1 MFRRDVKNI
10 KDLVM
15 QNLREN
21 GLETPLLQKRLIDA
35 WPEVAGPS
43 VARFTR
49 EVTIY
54 NQVLYVKLSSPVLRT
69 ELSMR
74 RQTLIDKLNHIV
86 GARII
91 TDIRFN
97 WFF

>member
-21 GLETPLLQKRLIDA
+21 GLETPLLQKRLVDA

-49 EVTIY
+49 EVSIY

-74 RQTLIDKLNHIV
+74 RQTFIDKLNHIV

-91 TDIRFN
+91 TDIRVN
-97 WFF
+97 

>member
-21 GLETPLLQKRLIDA
+21 GLETPLLQKRLVDA

-49 EVTIY
+49 EVSIY

-74 RQTLIDKLNHIV
+74 RQTFIDKLNHIV

-91 TDIRFN
+91 ADVRFN
-97 WFF
+97 

>member
-21 GLETPLLQKRLIDA
+21 GLETPLLQKRLVDA

-49 EVTIY
+49 EVSIY

-74 RQTLIDKLNHIV
+74 RQSFIDKLNHVV

-97 WFF
+97 

>member
-35 WPEVAGPS
+35 WPGVAGPS

-97 WFF
+97 

>member
-21 GLETPLLQKRLIDA
+21 GLETPLLQKRLVDA

-49 EVTIY
+49 EVSIY

-74 RQTLIDKLNHIV
+74 RQTFIDKLNHIV
-86 GARII
+86 GARIF
-91 TDIRFN
+91 TDVRFN
-97 WFF
+97 

>member
-21 GLETPLLQKRLIDA
+21 GLETPLLQKRLVDA

-49 EVTIY
+49 EVSIY

-74 RQTLIDKLNHIV
+74 RQSYIDKLNHIV

-97 WFF
+97 

>member
-1 MFRRDVKNI
+1 MFRRDVKSI

-15 QNLREN
+15 SNLREN
-21 GLETPLLQKRLIDA
+21 GLETPLLQKRLVDA

-74 RQTLIDKLNHIV
+74 RQSFIDKLNHVV

-97 WFF
+97 

>member
-15 QNLREN
+15 QNLRTN

-35 WPEVAGPS
+35 WPEVAGPKIAS
-43 VARFTR
+43 FTR
-49 EVTIY
+49 DVYIY
-54 NQVLYVKLSSPVLRT
+54 NQVLVVHLTSPVLRV
-69 ELSMR
+69 ELGMR
-74 RQTLIDKLNHIV
+74 RQTYIDKLNHYV
-86 GARII
+86 GATVI

-97 WFF
+97 

>member
-21 GLETPLLQKRLIDA
+21 GLETPLLQKRLVDA

-49 EVTIY
+49 EVSIY

-74 RQTLIDKLNHIV
+74 RQTFIDKLNHIV

-91 TDIRFN
+91 TDIRFT
-97 WFF
+97 

>member
-21 GLETPLLQKRLIDA
+21 GLETPLLQKRIVDA

-49 EVTIY
+49 EVSIY
-54 NQVLYVKLSSPVLRT
+54 NQVLYVKLSSPVLRP

-74 RQTLIDKLNHIV
+74 RQTFIDKLNHIV

-97 WFF
+97 

>member
-1 MFRRDVKNI
+1 MFIRDVKNI

-35 WPEVAGPS
+35 WPEVAGSS

-97 WFF
+97 

>member
-1 MFRRDVKNI
+1 MFRRDVKSI
-10 KDLVM
+10 KDPVM
-15 QNLREN
+15 SNLREN
-21 GLETPLLQKRLIDA
+21 GLETPLLQKRLVDA

-74 RQTLIDKLNHIV
+74 RQSFIDKLNHVV

-97 WFF
+97 

>member
-21 GLETPLLQKRLIDA
+21 GLETPLLQKRLVDA
-35 WPEVAGPS
+35 WPEVAGPL

-49 EVTIY
+49 EVSIY

-74 RQTLIDKLNHIV
+74 RQTFIDKLNHIV

-97 WFF
+97 

>member
-35 WPEVAGPS
+35 CPVEAGPS

-97 WFF
+97 

>member
-1 MFRRDVKNI
+1 MFRRDVQNI

-21 GLETPLLQKRLIDA
+21 GLETPLLQKRLVDA

-49 EVTIY
+49 EVSIY

-74 RQTLIDKLNHIV
+74 RQTFIDKLNHIV

-91 TDIRFN
+91 TDVRFN
-97 WFF
+97 

>member
-21 GLETPLLQKRLIDA
+21 GLETPLLQRRLIDA

-74 RQTLIDKLNHIV
+74 RQMLIDKLNHVV

-91 TDIRFN
+91 NDVRFN
-97 WFF
+97 

>member
-21 GLETPLLQKRLIDA
+21 GLETPLLQKRLVDA

-49 EVTIY
+49 EVSIY

-74 RQTLIDKLNHIV
+74 RQSYIDKLNHTV

-97 WFF
+97 

>member
-21 GLETPLLQKRLIDA
+21 GLETPLLQKRLVDA

-49 EVTIY
+49 EVYIY

-74 RQTLIDKLNHIV
+74 RQTFIDKLNHIV

-97 WFF
+97 

>member
-21 GLETPLLQKRLIDA
+21 GLETPLLQKRLVDA

-49 EVTIY
+49 EVSIY

-74 RQTLIDKLNHIV
+74 RQTFIDKLNHIV
-86 GARII
+86 RARII

-97 WFF
+97 

>member
-1 MFRRDVKNI
+1 MS
-10 KDLVM
+10 
-15 QNLREN
+15 NLREN
-21 GLETPLLQKRLIDA
+21 GLETPLLQKRLVDA

-49 EVTIY
+49 EVSIY

-74 RQTLIDKLNHIV
+74 RQTFIDKLNHIV

-91 TDIRFN
+91 TDVRFN
-97 WFF
+97 

>member
-21 GLETPLLQKRLIDA
+21 GLETPLLQKRLVDA

-49 EVTIY
+49 EVSIY

-74 RQTLIDKLNHIV
+74 RQTFIDKLNHIV
-86 GARII
+86 WARII
-91 TDIRFN
+91 TDVRFN
-97 WFF
+97 

>member
-1 MFRRDVKNI
+1 
-10 KDLVM
+10 M

-49 EVTIY
+49 EVSIY

-74 RQTLIDKLNHIV
+74 RQTFIDKLNHIV
-86 GARII
+86 GTRII
-91 TDIRFN
+91 TDVRFN
-97 WFF
+97 

>member
-21 GLETPLLQKRLIDA
+21 GLETPLLQKRLVDA

-49 EVTIY
+49 EVSIY

-74 RQTLIDKLNHIV
+74 RQTFIDKLNHIV

-91 TDIRFN
+91 TEVRFN
-97 WFF
+97 

>member
-21 GLETPLLQKRLIDA
+21 GRETPLLQKRLVDA

-49 EVTIY
+49 EVSIY

-74 RQTLIDKLNHIV
+74 RQTFIDKLNHIV

-91 TDIRFN
+91 TDVRFN
-97 WFF
+97 

>member
-21 GLETPLLQKRLIDA
+21 GLETPLLQKRLVDA

-49 EVTIY
+49 EVSIY

-69 ELSMR
+69 ELSMH
-74 RQTLIDKLNHIV
+74 RQTFIDKLNHIV

-97 WFF
+97 

>member
-1 MFRRDVKNI
+1 
-10 KDLVM
+10 M

-21 GLETPLLQKRLIDA
+21 GLETPLLQKRLVDA

-49 EVTIY
+49 EVSIY

-74 RQTLIDKLNHIV
+74 RQSYIDKLNHVV

-97 WFF
+97 

>member
-21 GLETPLLQKRLIDA
+21 GLETPLLQKRLVDA

-49 EVTIY
+49 EVSIY

-74 RQTLIDKLNHIV
+74 RQTFIDKLNRIV

-91 TDIRFN
+91 TDVRFN
-97 WFF
+97 

>member
-21 GLETPLLQKRLIDA
+21 GLETPLLQKRLVDA

-49 EVTIY
+49 EVSIY

-74 RQTLIDKLNHIV
+74 RQTFIDQLNHIV

-97 WFF
+97 

>member
-21 GLETPLLQKRLIDA
+21 GLETPLLQKRLVDA

-49 EVTIY
+49 EVSIY

-74 RQTLIDKLNHIV
+74 RQTFIDKLNHIV

-91 TDIRFN
+91 TDVRLN
-97 WFF
+97 

>member
-21 GLETPLLQKRLIDA
+21 GLETPLFQKRLVDA

-49 EVTIY
+49 EVSIY

-74 RQTLIDKLNHIV
+74 RQTFIDKLNHIV

-91 TDIRFN
+91 TDVRFN
-97 WFF
+97 

>member
-21 GLETPLLQKRLIDA
+21 GLETPLLQKRLVDA

-49 EVTIY
+49 EVSIY

-74 RQTLIDKLNHIV
+74 RQTFIDKLNHIV

-91 TDIRFN
+91 TDIRFD
-97 WFF
+97 

>member
-21 GLETPLLQKRLIDA
+21 GLETPLLQKRLVDA

-49 EVTIY
+49 EVSIY

-74 RQTLIDKLNHIV
+74 RQTFIDKLNHIV
-86 GARII
+86 GARVI

-97 WFF
+97 

>member
-1 MFRRDVKNI
+1 MFRRDVKSI

-15 QNLREN
+15 SNLREN
-21 GLETPLLQKRLIDA
+21 GLETPLLQKRLIDS

-49 EVTIY
+49 VVTIY

-74 RQTLIDKLNHIV
+74 RQSFIDKLNHVV

-97 WFF
+97 

>member
-21 GLETPLLQKRLIDA
+21 GLETPLLQKRLVDA

-49 EVTIY
+49 EVSIY
-54 NQVLYVKLSSPVLRT
+54 NQVLYVKLSSSVLRT

-74 RQTLIDKLNHIV
+74 RQTFIDKLNHIV

-97 WFF
+97 

>member
-21 GLETPLLQKRLIDA
+21 GLETPLLQKRLVDA

-49 EVTIY
+49 EVSIY
-54 NQVLYVKLSSPVLRT
+54 NQVLYVRLSSPVLRT

-97 WFF
+97 